1 MHIRSF
7 RSTSGKKK
15 QVLGAKNSDKKYAPF
30 RLEFVVVFEQI
41 KPQKINGC
49 IQKVAVALRMLA
61 GASYLDVADI
71 HGVSDTSVYYILH
84 RFCAA
89 VNGNPLF
96 DFKLGFDNT
105 SYLQHLDNGFEKRST
120 ALGFLKGC
128 IGALDGLVVAIKC
141 PDKRDV
147 PNPSRY
153 YCRKGHYGLNL
164 QAMCDSD
171 LRFTWEEMKW
181 PGSTNDSLALQSS
194 SLMHTLLKK
203 KLKSQYF
210 IVADNGYPIIL
221 SDHVLTPYKGRTLTT
236 ERDTFNFYLSQKRQ
250 TIERAFGVLIGR
262 WEILW
267 KPLRFDFKHAI
278 SITKACMRLHNFLI
292 DDNSSHISLMEMCLV
307 PIDDEHGA
315 GVEAYGEICA
325 SGNVVLRKLHEFR
338 YGHARPFAKLC
349 PRRILWD
356 LDEATTTLTS
366 EDLRQYSTFLVSRR
380 SVDTR
385 LHCVVWFANAGRWHY
400 YNPDRPAT
408 LFERGCLAETLT
420 GCLSVRPQV
429 QAEDAG
435 GTPDQDGSERSCF
448 LLSLARALM
457 VAHSH
462 DPGDLSYNRRI
473 GHPWLLLVSSIWRGL
488 LLKDEERALW
498 LTNGPTRAEMLQRL
512 FAPLDCR
519 APDFKGLGARVRDC
533 SGRNGA
539 VVE

>member
-1 MHIRSF
+1 MAQVILGLTMRTGM
-7 RSTSGKKK
+7 TSCFCMLHTIIEY
-15 QVLGAKNSDKKYAPF
+15 VLERDIATTKGLLLNELTGTNAAMECHLDVLNVENLCNILRPK
-30 RLEFVVVFEQI
+30 LETHHSYIHDPVSVE
-41 KPQKINGC
+41 
-49 IQKVAVALRMLA
+49 IQVAVALRMLA

-89 VNGNPLF
+89 VNGNQLF

-153 YCRKGHYGLNL
+153 YCRKGYYGLNL

-171 LRFTWEEMKW
+171 LRFTWAEMKW

-194 SLMHTLLKK
+194 SLMHTILKK

-210 IVADNGYPIIL
+210 IVADNGYPI
-221 SDHVLTPYKGRTLTT
+221 SDHVLTPFKGRTLTT

-250 TIERAFGVLIGR
+250 TIERAFDVLIGR
-262 WEILW
+262 WGILW

-315 GVEAYGEICA
+315 GGYIENPPLIEDFLNTNNLKHVINKANVKRDKLAHDIYAVGLRRPGSA
-325 SGNVVLRKLHEFR
+325 S
-338 YGHARPFAKLC
+338 
-349 PRRILWD
+349 
-356 LDEATTTLTS
+356 
-366 EDLRQYSTFLVSRR
+366 
-380 SVDTR
+380 
-385 LHCVVWFANAGRWHY
+385 
-400 YNPDRPAT
+400 
-408 LFERGCLAETLT
+408 
-420 GCLSVRPQV
+420 
-429 QAEDAG
+429 
-435 GTPDQDGSERSCF
+435 
-448 LLSLARALM
+448 
-457 VAHSH
+457 
-462 DPGDLSYNRRI
+462 
-473 GHPWLLLVSSIWRGL
+473 
-488 LLKDEERALW
+488 
-498 LTNGPTRAEMLQRL
+498 
-512 FAPLDCR
+512 
-519 APDFKGLGARVRDC
+519 
-533 SGRNGA
+533 
-539 VVE
+539 

>member
-1 MHIRSF
+1 MQIR
-7 RSTSGKKK
+7 
-15 QVLGAKNSDKKYAPF
+15 KYASF

-153 YCRKGHYGLNL
+153 YCRKGYYGLNL

-171 LRFTWEEMKW
+171 LRFTWAEMKW

-210 IVADNGYPIIL
+210 IVADNGYPI

-262 WEILW
+262 WGILW

-278 SITKACMRLHNFLI
+278 PITKACMRLHNFLI

-315 GVEAYGEICA
+315 GGYIENPPLIEDFLNTNNLKHVINKANVKRDKLAHDIYAAGLRRPGSA
-325 SGNVVLRKLHEFR
+325 S
-338 YGHARPFAKLC
+338 
-349 PRRILWD
+349 
-356 LDEATTTLTS
+356 
-366 EDLRQYSTFLVSRR
+366 
-380 SVDTR
+380 
-385 LHCVVWFANAGRWHY
+385 
-400 YNPDRPAT
+400 
-408 LFERGCLAETLT
+408 
-420 GCLSVRPQV
+420 
-429 QAEDAG
+429 
-435 GTPDQDGSERSCF
+435 
-448 LLSLARALM
+448 
-457 VAHSH
+457 
-462 DPGDLSYNRRI
+462 
-473 GHPWLLLVSSIWRGL
+473 
-488 LLKDEERALW
+488 
-498 LTNGPTRAEMLQRL
+498 
-512 FAPLDCR
+512 
-519 APDFKGLGARVRDC
+519 
-533 SGRNGA
+533 
-539 VVE
+539 